1 MYLSKVD
8 FFIDGHRPPS
18 KKITLVI
25 RQNIVIMKYFF
36 LSCLLANAFLQVN
49 SQSSKIPTIAMADSF
64 YYDRNWSQAARTYEL
79 VLHDTSS
86 NPVPWS
92 RLGFSYYNSGNNTG
106 AMKAY
111 QKSAQLNPSTLL
123 KPVLYSRIARSFAK
137 EKKYDEAV
145 NALNVAVEAGYAN
158 ADELD
163 SLPEFDPIRSKEKF
177 TELIRKIFAAAYPCS
192 TEPKSMEFDFWI
204 GEWIVYVTG
213 THFLAGHS
221 KIQRASGGCM
231 ILENWTSA
239 NNSYNGKSINF
250 FDPEIGKWEQIW
262 VGSEGGPSR
271 VHRFFN
277 GEYRDSA
284 MRFESK
290 GKNAKGEDLIGRF
303 TFYNQGAGQVRQLK
317 ESSTDGIKWSVD
329 YDFTYFRVK

>member
-1 MYLSKVD
+1 
-8 FFIDGHRPPS
+8 
-18 KKITLVI
+18 
-25 RQNIVIMKYFF
+25 MKYFLLF
-36 LSCLLANAFLQVN
+36 CLLTNAFLETH
-49 SQSSKIPTIAMADSF
+49 SQSSKILTIAMADSF
-64 YYDRNWSQAARTYEL
+64 YYDRNWKQAAQIYEQ

-86 NPVPWS
+86 DPLPWS
-92 RLGFSYYNSGNNTG
+92 RLGFSYYNSGNNNG

-111 QKSAQLNPSTLL
+111 QKSSMLNPSAML
-123 KPVLYSRIARSFAK
+123 KPVLFSRMARSFAK
-137 EKKYDEAV
+137 AKKYDEALS
-145 NALNVAVEAGYAN
+145 ALHVASEAGYAN
-158 ADELD
+158 PDELD
-163 SLPEFDPIRSKEKF
+163 SLAEFDAIRSQEKF
-177 TELIRKIFAAAYPCS
+177 IELRKKIFATAYPCS
-192 TEPKSMEFDFWI
+192 TEPRSMDFDFWI

-250 FDPEIGKWEQIW
+250 YDPEIGKWEQIW
-262 VGSEGGPSR
+262 VGSEGGPNR

-284 MRFESK
+284 MHFESK
-290 GKNAKGEDLIGRF
+290 GKTAKGENLIGRF
-303 TFYNQGAGQVRQLK
+303 TFFNQGANQVRQLK
-317 ESSTDGIKWSVD
+317 ESSTDGIKWNVD